1 MTMLTRSTISA
12 ALALFAVS
20 ALQFT
25 PALAAG
31 EHKDEHADTPA
42 AHDDEH
48 EDEHAESAGH
58 GHGGPTG
65 SPGAAA
71 DVTRT
76 VKITMGDNFFEPENL
91 TFAPG
96 ETIRFVVTNGGEFVH
111 EFNIGTADMH
121 TEHQKEMMMMVEQNV
136 LLPERID
143 MKAAAKMQ
151 ETMGHGMHKD
161 PNSVLLEPGQSAEI
175 IWTFPDEDE
184 DDVVIEFGCNVP
196 GHYEA
201 GMVGTFI
208 FGA

>member
-1 MTMLTRSTISA
+1 MTMLIRSTIFT
-12 ALALFAVS
+12 ALVLLIAGTLH
-20 ALQFT
+20 FT
-25 PALAAG
+25 PAFAAG

-42 AHDDEH
+42 THDD
-48 EDEHAESAGH
+48 SGSPGH

-65 SPGAAA
+65 SPGAVAN
-71 DVTRT
+71 VTRT
-76 VKITMGDNFFEPENL
+76 VAISMGDNFFEPEKL

-96 ETIRFVVTNGGEFVH
+96 ETIRFLVTNNGEFVH

-161 PNSVLLEPGQSAEI
+161 PNSVLLEPGQSGEI
-175 IWTFPDEDE
+175 IWTFPDESE

-201 GMVGTFI
+201 GMVGTFV